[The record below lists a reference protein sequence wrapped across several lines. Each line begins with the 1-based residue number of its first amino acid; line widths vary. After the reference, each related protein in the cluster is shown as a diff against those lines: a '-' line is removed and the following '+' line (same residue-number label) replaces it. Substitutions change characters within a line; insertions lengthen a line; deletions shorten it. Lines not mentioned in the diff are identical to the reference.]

1 MMHETFGSQIFGV
14 WYDVLFYVGLSWSF
28 FYLACTVDRMTPSQK
43 EKVPPFLLNKKVCFS
58 IGALAGLF
66 AFVKLLA

>member
-43 EKVPPFLLNKKVCFS
+43 EKVPPFLLNKKICFS
-58 IGALAGLF
+58 IGVLAGLF